1 MGGWGR
7 GLASKPVRTWRQ
19 GLDRSR
25 EMAAAAESVSAAGA
39 WLVRVPPSPSR
50 TELPGWERGRPP
62 VLVVQIETDVE
73 KGPGRPG

>member
-1 MGGWGR
+1 
-7 GLASKPVRTWRQ
+7 
-19 GLDRSR
+19 
-25 EMAAAAESVSAAGA
+25 MAAAAESVSAAGA